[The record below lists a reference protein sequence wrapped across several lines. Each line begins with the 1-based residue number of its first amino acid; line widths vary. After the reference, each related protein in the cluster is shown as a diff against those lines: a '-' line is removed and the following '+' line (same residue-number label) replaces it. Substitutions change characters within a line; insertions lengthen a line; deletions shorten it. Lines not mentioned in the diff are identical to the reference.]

1 MWFFNSKYKQAG
13 TICDSIASFWLLQK
27 GISALKILAFSGSY
41 TVFPFDILWFKY
53 LSFKECF
60 SIGT

>member
-41 TVFPFDILWFKY
+41 TVFPFDIL
-53 LSFKECF
+53 
-60 SIGT
+60 